1 MICSGQRSH
10 DLVISSLRHYAVM
23 CACWVFLSLAQD
35 RKECLCKIHCNY
47 LFCQLS
53 VFHIYL
59 IQIYFESKYSKKLW
73 FLDSNTQGF
82 ESIRFDIPLYA
93 SLAKTPSD
101 KSRNKSSH
109 KVMQQTTFSLRY
121 HLVFTNDP
129 PMRTGDSNASYDN
142 GCMRVL
148 HCRCH

>member
-1 MICSGQRSH
+1 
-10 DLVISSLRHYAVM
+10 
-23 CACWVFLSLAQD
+23 
-35 RKECLCKIHCNY
+35 
-47 LFCQLS
+47 
-53 VFHIYL
+53 
-59 IQIYFESKYSKKLW
+59 
-73 FLDSNTQGF
+73 LDSNTQGF